1 MQLNIENLLPG
12 PTGFVNCIKQNST
25 ANFKGL
31 MQSFNVVEITHNC
44 ADF

>member
-12 PTGFVNCIKQNST
+12 HAGFVNCIKQNST

-31 MQSFNVVEITHNC
+31 MRSFNMVGITHNC